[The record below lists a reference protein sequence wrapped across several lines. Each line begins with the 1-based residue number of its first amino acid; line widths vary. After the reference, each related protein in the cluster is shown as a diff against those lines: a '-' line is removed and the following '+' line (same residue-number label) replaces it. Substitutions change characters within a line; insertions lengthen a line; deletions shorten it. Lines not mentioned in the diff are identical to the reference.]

1 MKKIIYLSVFLIG
14 FFVLYLLW
22 PRAIELPYIGSVKE
36 WQLAEVSGN
45 EAAFQDRPKLVTF
58 IYTQCPDVCPTTML
72 DLIDLKQIMDE
83 RGISQEKYYIIAV
96 TVDPEYDTNEIL
108 QQYKEMFD
116 IHEKNW
122 LFFRGTDEQTYQ
134 FSRYF
139 NFFYEKNED
148 GFLTHT
154 TSMYIVDSKN
164 QIRAHHDMATVDKR
178 VAIEEIADHLQQL
191 IK

>member
-1 MKKIIYLSVFLIG
+1 MKKIIYLSVFFIG

-22 PRAIELPYIGSVKE
+22 PRTIEMPYIGSVKE
-36 WQLAEVSGN
+36 WQLTEVSGN
-45 EAAFQDRPKLVTF
+45 EAAFQDKPKLVTF

-83 RGISQEKYYIIAV
+83 RGISQERYYIIAV
-96 TVDPEYDTNEIL
+96 TVDPEYDTNEVL
-108 QQYKEMFD
+108 EQYKEMFGIND
-116 IHEKNW
+116 KNW

-154 TSMYIVDSKN
+154 TSMYIVDSNN
-164 QIRAHHDMATVDKR
+164 QIRAHHDMATVDKQ